1 MSLKLLYGLGMPAE
15 YATLIDNLIAIIIID
30 LVLAGDNAILIALAT
45 KNLPTHLQR
54 KAIMWGSV
62 GAIVIRTIMTI
73 LAVQLLKI
81 PGLSAVGGLALL
93 YIAYQ
98 LILDS
103 GDDHKEAGS
112 VTFWGAMRTIIIAD
126 AVMGI
131 DNVLAVAGASEGNIY
146 LVVIGLLISIPIV
159 IFGSQL
165 VLRLLE
171 KYTWLIYVGGTVL
184 IITGVK
190 MIGHEKLLDPWFN
203 EILHPYHEFILMIVS
218 LIVILG
224 LGIQARKKQPK

>member
-1 MSLKLLYGLGMPAE
+1 MPIE

-45 KNLPTHLQR
+45 KNLPANLQR

-62 GAIVIRTIMTI
+62 GAIVIRTAMTI

-81 PGLSAVGGLALL
+81 PGLSAIGGLALL

-98 LILDS
+98 LITDS
-103 GDDHKEAGS
+103 GEDHKEAGS
-112 VTFWGAMRTIIIAD
+112 VTFWDAMRTIIIAD

-146 LVVIGLLISIPIV
+146 LVVVGLLISIPIV
-159 IFGSQL
+159 VFGSQMIL
-165 VLRLLE
+165 KLLE
-171 KYTWLIYVGGTVL
+171 KYTWLIYVGA
-184 IITGVK
+184 
-190 MIGHEKLLDPWFN
+190 
-203 EILHPYHEFILMIVS
+203 PY
-218 LIVILG
+218 
-224 LGIQARKKQPK
+224 

>member
-1 MSLKLLYGLGMPAE
+1 MPIE

-45 KNLPTHLQR
+45 KNLPQNLQR
-54 KAIMWGSV
+54 KAIMWGTV
-62 GAIVIRTIMTI
+62 GAIVIRTLMTI

-98 LILDS
+98 LITDDS
-103 GDDHKEAGS
+103 EDHAESKDS
-112 VTFWGAMRTIIIAD
+112 SFWAAMRTIIIAD

-146 LVVIGLLISIPIV
+146 LVVAGLLISIPIV
-159 IFGSQL
+159 VFGSQL
-165 VLRLLE
+165 VLGLLK
-171 KYTWLIYVGGTVL
+171 KYTWLIYVGGAVL

-190 MIGHEKLLDPWFN
+190 MISHEKLLEPWFN
-203 EILHPYHEFILMIVS
+203 EILHPYNEFILMAVS
-218 LIVILG
+218 LAFILG
-224 LGIQARKKQPK
+224 IGMRIRNNSNKKNP

>member
-1 MSLKLLYGLGMPAE
+1 MPTE

-45 KNLPTHLQR
+45 KNLPANLQR

-62 GAIVIRTIMTI
+62 GAIVIRTVMTI

-81 PGLSAVGGLALL
+81 PGLSAIGGIALL

-98 LILDS
+98 LITDI
-103 GDDHKEAGS
+103 GNDHKEAGS
-112 VTFWGAMRTIIIAD
+112 VTFWDAMRTIIIAD
-126 AVMGI
+126 AVMGV

-159 IFGSQL
+159 VFGSQM
-165 VLRLLE
+165 VLKLLE
-171 KYTWLIYVGGTVL
+171 KYTWLIYVGGAVL

-190 MIGHEKLLDPWFN
+190 MIGHEKMLDPWFN
-203 EILHPYHEFILMIVS
+203 EILHPYNEFVLMIVS
-218 LIVILG
+218 LILILG
-224 LGIQARKKQPK
+224 LGIRARNKVSKIKSH